1 MGLESVDPKSIKIDA
16 KDTPPP
22 TDISMPDRG
31 QKPGEEQDLV
41 DRGVKPG
48 EEQGMDLTHAKIAAG
63 KFPTLPDDDGSKLQS
78 TPGVVSDSLPQM
90 PIQKEGPSETK
101 AATSDAKAFDAE
113 SATVK
118 TGIDEA
124 RALLDDVKSGKVTDD
139 KAVIDAFKTAKEA
152 NENAKQLEAKADT
165 PEKKIAAGTLLEEAK
180 KIVDEFKES
189 VKDIEKKEQAE
200 DERKAAENM
209 EEGPKDDT
217 TSPAA
222 TPPEATTP
230 EPKKSNMEKIA
241 DGLGK
246 AFEKLIEFF
255 GKVSE
260 AISNALDKA
269 GVNKKNMLK
278 LFGNVPLIGD
288 VLRSK
293 VQVDDIH
300 AQIEKTF
307 GGKDKILKTD
317 KDSQASSD
325 LKKAFDNEAKP
336 AGSTES
342 FDQFVQK
349 RAEAVKAAG
358 KTEQITIEDLVNIKP
373 IETKPADAKPA
384 DATKPD
390 EKGPDLTAGPGTP
403 EEQRKLFDAGAYK
416 NITQNKWEVLIDLGG
431 ETGKDKAVVEFRKS
445 ADGSRWEWMNNSADA
460 QKIAAGGN
468 WMGHERFDLKLPGLT
483 SEQKA
488 NREKMNKL
496 ADDLGVKDK
505 PAETPEE
512 KNKRYIVA
520 LAEAM
525 NETAGGDNI
534 ATFDGA
540 NDDWRIIASKLARTL
555 HDEKF
560 QEALALE
567 TENGGTLEATDT
579 NETTSLIRNA
589 VTGGEDRNL
598 LENWEN
604 TILTNP
610 EKAVQ
615 DFLAIDPLKNYT
627 ALGGNIETGA
637 ALSPKSR
644 DAVTQIQQ
652 RLKNKLKI

>member
-1 MGLESVDPKSIKIDA
+1 MGFESVDPKSIKIDE
-16 KDTPPP
+16 KNSPP
-22 TDISMPDRG
+22 TTESSIPDRG
-31 QKPGEEQDLV
+31 KKRGEKPDLV

-48 EEQGMDLTHAKIAAG
+48 EEQGMDLDDAKIAAG

-78 TPGVVSDSLPQM
+78 TPGVVSDSLPQV
-90 PIQKEGPSETK
+90 PVQKEGPSEAK
-101 AATSDAKAFDAE
+101 AATPDAFDAE

-118 TGIDEA
+118 TGIDQA

-139 KAVIDAFKTAKEA
+139 KAAVDAFKTANAA
-152 NENAKQLEAKADT
+152 NESAKKLEAKANT
-165 PEKKIAAGTLLEEAK
+165 PEEKIAAGTLLKEIAQIVIEFGEA
-180 KIVDEFKES
+180 
-189 VKDIEKKEQAE
+189 VKGLEKKEQAE
-200 DERKAAENM
+200 AERKAAEDM
-209 EEGPKDDT
+209 EEGPKGD
-217 TSPAA
+217 A
-222 TPPEATTP
+222 TAPGATTPESAP
-230 EPKKSNMEKIA
+230 EPKKSGMEKMA

-246 AFEKLIEFF
+246 AIEKIIEFF

-260 AISNALDKA
+260 AISKALDKA

-317 KDSQASSD
+317 KDSEASSD

-373 IETKPADAKPA
+373 IETKPADAEKPA
-384 DATKPD
+384 DKIGD
-390 EKGPDLTAGPGTP
+390 EKKLT
-403 EEQRKLFDAGAYK
+403 DAGLKEDKGVWKAELPLGK
-416 NITQNKWEVLIDLGG
+416 GNGGVDITS
-431 ETGKDKAVVEFRKS
+431 VEFRKNGDKWEWRNNS
-445 ADGSRWEWMNNSADA
+445 EPADKWLTNDRFPTTGADGEV
-460 QKIAAGGN
+460 K
-468 WMGHERFDLKLPGLT
+468 T
-483 SEQKA
+483 
-488 NREKMNKL
+488 NRLKMNQL
-496 ADDLGVKDK
+496 AADLGIPDK
-505 PAETPEE
+505 PATKPAEATETPDQ

-525 NETAGGDNI
+525 NETAGGDKI

-627 ALGGNIETGA
+627 ALGGSIETGA
-637 ALSPKSR
+637 ALSAKSR

-652 RLKNKLKI
+652 RLKNK